1 LLVNDGKLAME
12 VVDLRVAGFPVGT
25 IPTIIVERL
34 INPLVDLSAPPA
46 SARVT
51 GRVS

>member
-1 LLVNDGKLAME
+1 ME
-12 VVDLRVAGFPVGT
+12 VVDLRVAGVQVGT

-51 GRVS
+51 SVQ